1 MKQKEME
8 ANICPQTVA
17 KMALVFL
24 KRKYEKGVSK
34 KEATYVKNVM
44 ETQTNKTKNSMLKQQ
59 LETLF

>member
-1 MKQKEME
+1 ME
-8 ANICPQTVA
+8 ANICPQTMA

-34 KEATYVKNVM
+34 KEATCVKNVM
-44 ETQTNKTKNSMLKQQ
+44 ETQTNKTNNSMLKQQ

>member
-1 MKQKEME
+1 ME

-44 ETQTNKTKNSMLKQQ
+44 ETQTNKINNSMLK
-59 LETLF
+59 